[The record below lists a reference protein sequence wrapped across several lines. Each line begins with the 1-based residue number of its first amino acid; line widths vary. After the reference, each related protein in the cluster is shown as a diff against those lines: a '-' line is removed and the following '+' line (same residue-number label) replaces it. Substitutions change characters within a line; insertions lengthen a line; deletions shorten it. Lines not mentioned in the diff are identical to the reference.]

1 MGPRLKRPRDTMSAS
16 KFFIISGTSGS
27 GKTIALQ
34 VLEDLGFYCIDN
46 LPASLM
52 PDMAAR
58 VLGNN
63 TSEHNCAISIDS
75 RNQDYLG
82 DLKSSFKALE
92 SFNIETRVIFID
104 ADDKTLVKRY
114 SETRRK
120 HPLSDEETTLLEAI
134 AKERKLLAHI
144 RDIAHQHINTTHT
157 TPHELRSII
166 RDDSTHV
173 HERALTLLFQSF
185 GFKYGSPSD
194 ADYVF
199 DVRCLPNPHWQAEL
213 KPLTGLDP
221 AVQEF
226 LDAQNSCAE
235 MFTQIRDF
243 IAYWLPHFIA
253 DNRNYITVAI
263 GCTGGQH
270 RSVYLTQKLQKYFAA
285 DSSIQT
291 LARHRELSI

>member
-1 MGPRLKRPRDTMSAS
+1 MSAS

-82 DLKSSFKALE
+82 DLKTSFAALS

-104 ADDKTLVKRY
+104 ADDKTLLKRY

-120 HPLSDEETTLLEAI
+120 HPLSDAETTLIEAI

-144 RDIAHQHINTTHT
+144 RDIADHNIDTSHT

-166 RDDSTHV
+166 RDQSTHSKD
-173 HERALTLLFQSF
+173 HALTLLFQSF
-185 GFKYGSPSD
+185 GFKYGNPSD

-213 KPLTGLDP
+213 KPLTGLDQP
-221 AVQEF
+221 VQKF
-226 LDAQNSCAE
+226 LAAQDSCEA
-235 MFTQIRDF
+235 MFVQIRDF
-243 IAYWLPHFIA
+243 ISYWLPHIIK
-253 DNRNYITVAI
+253 DNRNYMTVAI

-270 RSVYLTQKLQKYFAA
+270 RSVYLTQKLQQHFAS